1 MSGLVARVTIA
12 TGARR
17 EVSVA
22 DRERRRFAR
31 FQIPLKVLLKGRD
44 LDETCLTDQ
53 VGMGGCRLTLS
64 RRVPEGT
71 LLQVELCSPRL
82 AGSLGGTAT
91 VVWSS
96 DAAPFHTGLSFSAS
110 LVEAMRTFLPPL
122 VGGARL
128 AEEDVG

>member
-1 MSGLVARVTIA
+1 M
-12 TGARR
+12 
-17 EVSVA
+17 A
-22 DRERRRFAR
+22 DRERRRFER
-31 FQIPLKVLLKGRD
+31 FQIPLKILVKGRD

-53 VGMGGCRLTLS
+53 VGLGGCRVTLS
-64 RRVPEGT
+64 RRVPQGT

-82 AGSLGGTAT
+82 AGSLSGTAT
-91 VVWSS
+91 VAWTS

-128 AEEDVG
+128 GEDDAG